1 MTKFTDK
8 GIGVVIGEY
17 AAMPLKD
24 KSFKENMNTYHANI
38 LDICDIND
46 YCPIL
51 WDRGDFFSKTDCKLI
66 DSDMAKLFASRN
78 YENESKKSVE
88 DVKSAAKTEMEAFV
102 KDAPETF
109 AKEEEQADP
118 DSATAWIMYNGG
130 GVQYSVGDTYNP
142 APVAGV
148 TATDVK
154 ITGAGT
160 YTVAL
165 DFSGLSDGKAYGI
178 TFSAVGLSNGEI
190 LYPGYTMD
198 IKEIKINGKAIT
210 LTAKP
215 YTASDDEKC
224 TRVNL
229 YNEWVSK
236 LPDDAH
242 TLDGNLDGCSAVIV
256 DKADFAQVEKIE
268 VTFDYVA
275 PQ

>member
-1 MTKFTDK
+1 
-8 GIGVVIGEY
+8 
-17 AAMPLKD
+17 
-24 KSFKENMNTYHANI
+24 
-38 LDICDIND
+38 
-46 YCPIL
+46 
-51 WDRGDFFSKTDCKLI
+51 
-66 DSDMAKLFASRN
+66 
-78 YENESKKSVE
+78 
-88 DVKSAAKTEMEAFV
+88 
-102 KDAPETF
+102 
-109 AKEEEQADP
+109 
-118 DSATAWIMYNGG
+118 
-130 GVQYSVGDTYNP
+130 
-142 APVAGV
+142 
-148 TATDVK
+148 
-154 ITGAGT
+154 
-160 YTVAL
+160 
-165 DFSGLSDGKAYGI
+165 
-178 TFSAVGLSNGEI
+178 
-190 LYPGYTMD
+190 MD